1 MTDTADASGI
11 YRETADAPRFVETAD
26 CAEPRNWTRHVDAEK
41 KAAQVEAAQS
51 GATIESAKDAIGVQ
65 GNVAANEAAGADLT
79 RTNAEEI
86 HHAKGADQAVDP
98 AVRDAGLASLCR
110 RASYRASKRC
120 LRVTPSP

>member
-1 MTDTADASGI
+1 MTVTRQIATIA
-11 YRETADAPRFVETAD
+11 ALA
-26 CAEPRNWTRHVDAEK
+26 CALILLLIGGYGYWRHAHAEK